1 MSQKNTRENKR
12 KRSLERAARKSQ
24 CTIPFVGVWVSIRI
38 CRQQKARAAKGLSH
52 SPEIA
57 AAVL

>member
-1 MSQKNTRENKR
+1 MSQKNTRESKR
-12 KRSLERAARKSQ
+12 KRSLERAARKSR
-24 CTIPFVGVWVSIRI
+24 CTIPFVGVWVSRSVV
-38 CRQQKARAAKGLSH
+38 RQQKAFAAKGLSH